1 MGRVYLACDSELD
14 RRIAIKVLPDDV
26 AGDPERLQRF
36 RHEARTL
43 ASLNHPGIVTIY
55 SVEEDRG
62 LPFLT
67 MELLEGTSLDALV
80 PDGGLSPERFFGIA
94 IPLVDAVAAAHDR
107 GIVHRDLKPSNV
119 MCTLDGRLKVLDFGL
134 ARRTGQRLFDEAT
147 RAATRPVTR
156 EGTLVGTLA
165 YMSPEQISGDP
176 IDQRSDIFSLGIVLF
191 ELATGRPPFEADTP
205 AEVLSAIL
213 TRAPMPLA
221 RHRPDLPERLDSVIA
236 DCLQKNPSDRTP
248 TAGLLALELRRLHRL
263 VGPGVPVAAAGPSV
277 SEPRMHRSIAVL
289 AFASLSV
296 NPDDEFFA
304 DGVAEEIINA
314 LGRLPDLKVAARTS
328 AFSFKGK
335 NEDLRRIGE
344 QLGVGTV
351 LEGSVRRSGAR
362 LRITAQLVDAGS
374 GYHLWSERYDREMVD
389 VFEIQDDIARSI
401 ASRLTA
407 TLARGPSEP
416 LVYPGTSSVEAFQIY
431 TQGRGLLEQRTA
443 EGMQRAASFFRDA
456 IARDDTYALAWA
468 GLAEALM
475 LLADYERVESSTLL
489 PEARDAATR
498 ALALDPTLA
507 EGYGPL
513 ALMHVMEHD
522 APAAVQA
529 LRRAIEFRPSY
540 ADAHNWLSWVLL
552 LVGRPVEALATA
564 LRAVELNPIS
574 LESLNHVSQSRLA
587 NGDPEEAL
595 RIARCS
601 LAIQPH
607 FGTTSF
613 YEALALYDLKRF
625 REAASIVETLV
636 VPWSG
641 AGPRCIWALAEHA
654 LGNVAAAR
662 DTLATMADL
671 GETACAALLHAAL
684 GQRDLAFAAFSAT
697 GRWDYWPA
705 LFVHHYFPDVLGP
718 LRSDPRWDEVLRS
731 VSRDWGG
738 VSRQEVS
745 R

>member
-1 MGRVYLACDSELD
+1 MGRVYLAHDPELE
-14 RRIAIKVLPDDV
+14 RRIAVKVLPDEV

-36 RHEARTL
+36 RLEARTL
-43 ASLNHPGIVTIY
+43 AALNHPGIVTIY

-62 LPFLT
+62 VPFLT

-80 PDGGLSPERFFGIA
+80 PDGGLSPERFFAIA

-119 MCTLDGRLKVLDFGL
+119 MCTVDGRLKVLDFGL
-134 ARRTGQRLFDEAT
+134 ARRTGARPVDEET
-147 RAATRPVTR
+147 RAAARPVTR

-165 YMSPEQISGDP
+165 YMSPEQISGGP
-176 IDQRSDIFSLGIVLF
+176 IDQRSDVFSLGIVLF

-205 AEVLSAIL
+205 AAVLSAIL
-213 TRAPMPLA
+213 ARAPMPLA
-221 RHRPDLPERLDSVIA
+221 RRRPDFPERLDSIIA
-236 DCLQKNPSDRTP
+236 GCLQKKPGERTP
-248 TAGLLALELRRLHRL
+248 TASLLARELRHLH
-263 VGPGVPVAAAGPSV
+263 GSIGSAVPVAAAGPSV

-289 AFASLSV
+289 PFASLSV

-389 VFEIQDDIARSI
+389 IFEIQDDIARSI
-401 ASRLTA
+401 AARLTA
-407 TLARGPSEP
+407 TLMRGPSEP
-416 LVYPGTSSVEAFQIY
+416 LVHPGTGSVEAFQIC

-443 EGMQRAASFFRDA
+443 EGMQRAAGCFREA
-456 IARDDTYALAWA
+456 IARDGRYALAWA
-468 GLAEALM
+468 GLAEALV
-475 LLADYERVESSTLL
+475 LLADYERVESAPLL
-489 PEARDAATR
+489 SEARSAATR
-498 ALALDPTLA
+498 ALALDPALA

-522 APAAVQA
+522 TPAAVQA
-529 LRRAIEFRPSY
+529 LRRAIELRPSY

-552 LVGRPVEALATA
+552 LVGRPVEALASA
-564 LRAVELNPIS
+564 LRAVELNPLS
-574 LESLNHVSQSRLA
+574 VESLNHVSQSRLA
-587 NGDPEEAL
+587 NGDPDEAL
-595 RIARCS
+595 RMARRS
-601 LAIQPH
+601 LAIQPD

-613 YEALALYDLKRF
+613 YEAVALFDLKRF
-625 REAASIVETLV
+625 REAASILETLV
-636 VPWSG
+636 VPWAG
-641 AGPRCIWALAEHA
+641 AGPRCVWALAEHA
-654 LGNVAAAR
+654 SGNVAAAR
-662 DTLATMADL
+662 ETLAAMEEL

-684 GQRDLAFAAFSAT
+684 GQRDRAFAAFTAT
-697 GRWDYWPA
+697 VRWDYWPA

-718 LRSDPRWDEVLRS
+718 LRNDPRWDEVLRS

-738 VSRQEVS
+738 VSRQEDS